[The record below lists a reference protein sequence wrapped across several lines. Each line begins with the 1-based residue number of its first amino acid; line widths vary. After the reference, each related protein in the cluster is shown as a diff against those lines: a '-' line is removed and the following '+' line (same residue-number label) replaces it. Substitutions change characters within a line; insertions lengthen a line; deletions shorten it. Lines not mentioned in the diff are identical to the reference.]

1 MPGERSHPTDQ
12 EFLRASDGELSG
24 RSASA
29 IRDHLRACWECR
41 ARKAQIEST
50 IHDFVRAHRED
61 LDPQLP
67 PIEGSRALLK
77 ARLAEVSAR
86 PLGGSWQRFLRMG
99 GPLGTVAYV
108 CGMALVVAI
117 LGKFAFHLVQG
128 SAAPFRNRVTPAGI
142 ALELEPDRKLTPG
155 ATRRVAIGEVCSMA
169 HEEVVREV
177 PAPLR
182 QTVLREY
189 GVGEGQTKDYEID
202 YLITPGLGGADDI
215 HNLWPE
221 PRKTG
226 TWNARV
232 KDDLEERLHEMVCSG
247 TVDLPTAQREIAT
260 DWIGAYKKYFHTDKP
275 LTMNSRLLEDQQASI
290 LPFLIPAGAKFGP
303 AAGSLPE

>member
-1 MPGERSHPTDQ
+1 MRGERLHPTD
-12 EFLRASDGELSG
+12 EELLRDLEGELSG
-24 RSASA
+24 RGASA
-29 IRDHLRACWECR
+29 IRNHLRACWECR
-41 ARKAQIEST
+41 ARQAQMESA
-50 IHDFVRAHRED
+50 IHDFVRAHRQD

-67 PIEGSRALLK
+67 PMEGSRALLK
-77 ARLAEVSAR
+77 ARLAQVSTR

-108 CGMALVVAI
+108 CAMALVVAI
-117 LGKFAFHLVQG
+117 LGKLALQLIRG
-128 SAAPFRNRVTPAGI
+128 DSAPFGNRVAPAGI
-142 ALELEPDRKLTPG
+142 SLDLEPDRKLTPG
-155 ATRRVAIGEVCSMA
+155 VTRVVAIGEVCSMA

-182 QTVLREY
+182 QTILREY
-189 GVGEGQTKDYEID
+189 GVGEGHAKDYEID

-247 TVDLPTAQREIAT
+247 RVDLPTAQREIAT

-275 LTMNSRLLEDQQASI
+275 LSMNSRVLEDEQASI
-290 LPFLIPAGAKFGP
+290 LPFLIPGSAKLGP
-303 AAGSLPE
+303 AAESLLE

>member
-1 MPGERSHPTDQ
+1 MRGERFHPTDQ
-12 EFLRASDGELSG
+12 ELLQASDGELSG
-24 RSASA
+24 RSAAA
-29 IRDHLRACWECR
+29 IVDHLRTCWECR
-41 ARKAQIEST
+41 ARTAQMESA
-50 IHDFVRAHRED
+50 IHDFISAHRQE
-61 LDPQLP
+61 LDSQLP

-77 ARLAEVSAR
+77 ARLAEASAH
-86 PLGGSWQRFLRMG
+86 PLGGSWQRFLHMG

-117 LGKFAFHLVQG
+117 LGKFAFQLVQG
-128 SAAPFRNRVTPAGI
+128 NSSPLRNRVMPAGI

-155 ATRRVAIGEVCSMA
+155 VTRTVAIGEVCSTA
-169 HEEVVREV
+169 REEVVREV

-182 QTVLREY
+182 QSVLREY
-189 GVGEGQTKDYEID
+189 GVGEGKTKDYEID

-221 PRKTG
+221 PRKAG

-247 TVDLPTAQREIAT
+247 SVDLPTAQREIAT
-260 DWIGAYKKYFHTDKP
+260 DWIAAYKKYFHTDKP
-275 LTMNSRLLEDQQASI
+275 LSMNSRLLEDQQASI
-290 LPFLIPAGAKFGP
+290 LPFLIPASATTGTATE
-303 AAGSLPE
+303 SLIE

>member
-1 MPGERSHPTDQ
+1 MRGERSHPTDQ
-12 EFLRASDGELSG
+12 ELLQASDGELSN

-29 IRDHLRACWECR
+29 IRNHLRACWECR
-41 ARKAQIEST
+41 ARAAQMESAIREFT
-50 IHDFVRAHRED
+50 RAHRQD

-67 PIEGSRALLK
+67 LIEGSRALLK
-77 ARLAEVSAR
+77 ARLAETSAR

-108 CGMALVVAI
+108 CGMALVVAV
-117 LGKFAFHLVQG
+117 LGKLALQLVR
-128 SAAPFRNRVTPAGI
+128 SDAAPFGNRVAPAGI
-142 ALELEPDRKLTPG
+142 SLELEPDRKLTPG
-155 ATRRVAIGEVCSMA
+155 ATRIVAIGEVCLMA
-169 HEEVVREV
+169 HEEVVRQV
-177 PAPLR
+177 PATLR

-189 GVGEGQTKDYEID
+189 GVGEAQTKDYEID

-247 TVDLPTAQREIAT
+247 RVDLPTAQREIAT
-260 DWIGAYKKYFHTDKP
+260 DWIGAYKKYFHSDKP
-275 LTMNSRLLEDQQASI
+275 LSMNSRLLEDEQALS
-290 LPFLIPAGAKFGP
+290 LPFLIPGSANFQP
-303 AAGSLPE
+303 AAESLPE

>member
-1 MPGERSHPTDQ
+1 MRGERSHPTDQ
-12 EFLRASDGELSG
+12 DLLRVSDGELSG
-24 RSASA
+24 LSASA
-29 IRDHLRACWECR
+29 IRNHLRACWECR
-41 ARKAQIEST
+41 ARAAQMESA
-50 IHDFVRAHRED
+50 IHDFTRAHRQD

-67 PIEGSRALLK
+67 PIECSRALLK
-77 ARLAEVSAR
+77 ARLAEASAR

-108 CGMALVVAI
+108 CGMVLVVAI
-117 LGKFAFHLVQG
+117 LGKLAFQLVRG
-128 SAAPFRNRVTPAGI
+128 DAGPFGNRGTPAEI
-142 ALELEPDRKLTPG
+142 ARELEPDRRLTPG
-155 ATRRVAIGEVCSMA
+155 ATRAVAIGEVCSMA

-202 YLITPGLGGADDI
+202 YLITPGLGGTDDI
-215 HNLWPE
+215 HNLWAE
-221 PRKTG
+221 PRQAG

-247 TVDLPTAQREIAT
+247 RVDLPTAQKEIAT
-260 DWIGAYKKYFHTDKP
+260 DWIAAYKKYFHAEKP
-275 LTMNSRLLEDQQASI
+275 LSMNSRLLEDEQASI
-290 LPFLIPAGAKFGP
+290 LRFLPASAKTGA
-303 AAGSLPE
+303 AAESFRE

>member
-1 MPGERSHPTDQ
+1 MRGERSHPTDQ
-12 EFLRASDGELSG
+12 ELLRASDAELSG
-24 RSASA
+24 RSASE
-29 IRDHLRACWECR
+29 IRNHLRACWECR
-41 ARKAQIEST
+41 ERAAQMESA
-50 IHDFVRAHRED
+50 IHDFVRAHRQD

-77 ARLAEVSAR
+77 TRLAEASAR
-86 PLGGSWQRFLRMG
+86 PLGGSWRRFLRMG

-117 LGKFAFHLVQG
+117 LGKFAFQLVRG
-128 SAAPFRNRVTPAGI
+128 DAAPFGSRVAPAGI
-142 ALELEPDRKLTPG
+142 ALDLEPDQKLTPG
-155 ATRRVAIGEVCSMA
+155 ATRMVAMGEVCSMA
-169 HEEVVREV
+169 HEEVIREAP
-177 PAPLR
+177 PALR

-247 TVDLPTAQREIAT
+247 RVDLPTAQREIAT
-260 DWIGAYKKYFHTDKP
+260 DWIAAYKKYFHTEKP
-275 LTMNSRLLEDQQASI
+275 LSMNSRLLEGEQASI
-290 LPFLIPAGAKFGP
+290 LPFLIPGSAKLGP
-303 AAGSLPE
+303 ITRGLPE

>member
-1 MPGERSHPTDQ
+1 MRGERSHPTDQ
-12 EFLRASDGELSG
+12 ELLRAADGELSG
-24 RSASA
+24 RSASK
-29 IRDHLRACWECR
+29 IRNHLHTCWECR
-41 ARKAQIEST
+41 ARKAQMESA
-50 IHDFVRAHRED
+50 IHDFVCAHRQE

-67 PIEGSRALLK
+67 SIAGSRALLK
-77 ARLAEVSAR
+77 ARLAEASVR
-86 PLGGSWQRFLRMG
+86 PLGGSWQHFLRMG

-108 CGMALVVAI
+108 CAMALVVAI
-117 LGKFAFHLVQG
+117 LGKFAFQLVRG
-128 SAAPFRNRVTPAGI
+128 DSVRFGNRLAPVGI
-142 ALELEPDRKLTPG
+142 LLDLEPDRRLTPG
-155 ATRRVAIGEVCSMA
+155 ATRVVDIGEVCSIA

-177 PAPLR
+177 PASLR

-260 DWIGAYKKYFHTDKP
+260 DWIAAYKKYFHTEMP
-275 LTMNSRLLEDQQASI
+275 LSMNSRLLEDEEASI
-290 LPFLIPAGAKFGP
+290 LPFLFPGSAKFG
-303 AAGSLPE
+303 AAAESLPE

>member
-1 MPGERSHPTDQ
+1 MRGERSHPTDQ
-12 EFLRASDGELSG
+12 ELLGASDGEFSG
-24 RSASA
+24 RSASE
-29 IRDHLRACWECR
+29 IRNHLLACWECR
-41 ARKAQIEST
+41 ARKAQMEST
-50 IHDFVRAHRED
+50 IHDFVRAHRQD

-77 ARLAEVSAR
+77 ARLAQASAR

-117 LGKFAFHLVQG
+117 LGKLAFQLVRG
-128 SAAPFRNRVTPAGI
+128 DSASFGNRVAPAGI
-142 ALELEPDRKLTPG
+142 ALVLEPDRKLTPG
-155 ATRRVAIGEVCSMA
+155 ATRVVAIGEVCSMA

-177 PAPLR
+177 AAPLR

-221 PRKTG
+221 PRKAG

-247 TVDLPTAQREIAT
+247 SVDLPTAQREIAT
-260 DWIGAYKKYFHTDKP
+260 DWIAAYKKYFHTEKP
-275 LTMNSRLLEDQQASI
+275 LSMNSRVFEAEQASI
-290 LPFLIPAGAKFGP
+290 LPFLIPASARIE
-303 AAGSLPE
+303 ASAGSLSE

>member
-1 MPGERSHPTDQ
+1 MRGERSHPTDQ
-12 EFLRASDGELSG
+12 ELLRASDGELSG
-24 RSASA
+24 RSTSA
-29 IRDHLRACWECR
+29 IRNHLHACWECR
-41 ARKAQIEST
+41 ARQAQMESA
-50 IHDFVRAHRED
+50 IHDFVRAHRQD

-67 PIEGSRALLK
+67 PIEGSRVLLK
-77 ARLAEVSAR
+77 ARLAEASAR

-108 CGMALVVAI
+108 CAMALVVAI
-117 LGKFAFHLVQG
+117 LGKFAFQLVRG
-128 SAAPFRNRVTPAGI
+128 DSAPFGNRVAPTGI
-142 ALELEPDRKLTPG
+142 SLELEPDRKLTPG
-155 ATRRVAIGEVCSMA
+155 ATRMVAIGEVCSMA

-182 QTVLREY
+182 QAILREY
-189 GVGEGQTKDYEID
+189 GVGEGHAKDYEID

-232 KDDLEERLHEMVCSG
+232 KDDLEERLHEMVCTG
-247 TVDLPTAQREIAT
+247 RVDLPTAQREIAT
-260 DWIGAYKKYFHTDKP
+260 DWIATYKKYFHTDKP
-275 LTMNSRLLEDQQASI
+275 ISMNSRLLENERAST
-290 LPFLIPAGAKFGP
+290 LPFLFPASGKIGL
-303 AAGSLPE
+303 AAESLPE